1 MIKYILRK
9 YGIYFAVRRFV
20 MKIRCSLHRLPGVHP
35 LAYIHGSSLKDMR
48 HDLILGEYVFIGA
61 NCTIAARVRI
71 GKYTM
76 FAQGS
81 AVVGADHLYNLP
93 GIPMLFSGRPT
104 IPLTV
109 VGEDVWVGFSAII
122 MQGVQIGRGA
132 IIGANAVVTKDVP
145 AYEIWAGIPA
155 KKVGIRFQ
163 NPADRQIH
171 DTMLDGPIV
180 KENYSKPA

>member
-9 YGIYFAVRRFV
+9 YGIYFAARRFV
-20 MKIRCSLHRLPGVHP
+20 MRIRCILRGLNGVHQ
-35 LAYIHGSSLKDMR
+35 LAYIHGSSLKYMR
-48 HDLILGEYVFIGA
+48 KDLILGAYVFIGA
-61 NCTIAARVRI
+61 DCTISARVKI

-76 FAQGS
+76 FAQRAS
-81 AVVGADHLYNLP
+81 VVGADHLYNFP

-109 VGEDVWVGFSAII
+109 IGEDVWIGFNAII
-122 MQGVQIGRGA
+122 IQGVQIGRGA

-155 KKVGIRFQ
+155 KKIGMRFQ
-163 NPADRQIH
+163 NPCDRQIH

-180 KENYSKPA
+180 KANYSRPI